1 MSRYEFLTN
10 HEFLAKARMPGTP
23 EADVVRLADDLRREK
38 KAAIKRLEATKK
50 KLEECQKQRD
60 VGAPL
65 KALAD
70 SGGGTRRRRRSR
82 SSRRRRSLRSRRSRG
97 GRSRRRGRK
106 KRRRRSRRRQRK

>member
-1 MSRYEFLTN
+1 MPYSFLTN

-38 KAAIKRLEATKK
+38 NAAIKRLEATKK
-50 KLEECQKQRD
+50 KLEECQRQRD

-82 SSRRRRSLRSRRSRG
+82 RRRRRSRG
-97 GRSRRRGRK
+97 GRRRRGRK
-106 KRRRRSRRRQRK
+106 RRRRRSRRRQRK

>member
-1 MSRYEFLTN
+1 MPYSFLTN

-38 KAAIKRLEATKK
+38 NAAIKRLEATKK

-82 SSRRRRSLRSRRSRG
+82 RRSLRSRRSRG

>member
-1 MSRYEFLTN
+1 MPYSFLTN

-38 KAAIKRLEATKK
+38 NAAIKRLEATKK

-82 SSRRRRSLRSRRSRG
+82 SSRRRSLRSRRSRG
-97 GRSRRRGRK
+97 GRRRRGRK

>member
-1 MSRYEFLTN
+1 MPYSFLTN

-38 KAAIKRLEATKK
+38 NAAIKRLEATKK

-65 KALAD
+65 RALAD
-70 SGGGTRRRRRSR
+70 RGGTRHRCRRRRKRRRTRRRRKSR
-82 SSRRRRSLRSRRSRG
+82 KKSRRRKRRKSRRRR
-97 GRSRRRGRK
+97 
-106 KRRRRSRRRQRK
+106 RRRRR

>member
-1 MSRYEFLTN
+1 MPYSFLTN
-10 HEFLAKARMPGTP
+10 HEFLAKARLPGTP

-38 KAAIKRLEATKK
+38 NAAIKRLEATKK

-82 SSRRRRSLRSRRSRG
+82 RRSRRSRG
-97 GRSRRRGRK
+97 GRRRRGRK
-106 KRRRRSRRRQRK
+106 RRRRRSRRRQRK

>member
-1 MSRYEFLTN
+1 MPYSFLTN
-10 HEFLAKARMPGTP
+10 HEFLAKARLPGTP

-38 KAAIKRLEATKK
+38 NAAIKRLEATKK

-82 SSRRRRSLRSRRSRG
+82 RRSRRSRG
-97 GRSRRRGRK
+97 GRRRRGRK

>member
-1 MSRYEFLTN
+1 MPYSFLTN
-10 HEFLAKARMPGTP
+10 TKFLAKARNPGTP
-23 EADVVRLADDLRREK
+23 EASIIRLADDLRLEK
-38 KAAIKRLEATKK
+38 NAAIKRLEATKK
-50 KLEECQKQRD
+50 KLEECRKQRD

-82 SSRRRRSLRSRRSRG
+82 SSRRRSLRSRRSRG
-97 GRSRRRGRK
+97 GRRRRGRK